1 MPTSGEAMKK
11 ITRQQRSAFVTACH
25 EAEHEYGLLRC
36 SSGNMSWRIDAGRI
50 LVTGTRSWLGRLRE
64 DQVALVRLSD
74 GARLNDCK
82 PSVEAGFH
90 AGILRVRPDR
100 NVVLHFQ
107 TPFATTLA
115 CTDLSRMNFNVLPEV
130 LYYIG
135 PIAVLP
141 YLTPGSKRLAD
152 AVTRAMTRHDLAML
166 RNHGQVVVGETF
178 DDAFQKAVFFELV
191 CEIIVRGGEKV
202 RRLPRRAVA
211 ELDAGRRR
219 NSGV

>member
-1 MPTSGEAMKK
+1 
-11 ITRQQRSAFVTACH
+11 
-25 EAEHEYGLLRC
+25 
-36 SSGNMSWRIDAGRI
+36 
-50 LVTGTRSWLGRLRE
+50 
-64 DQVALVRLSD
+64 
-74 GARLNDCK
+74 
-82 PSVEAGFH
+82 
-90 AGILRVRPDR
+90 
-100 NVVLHFQ
+100 
-107 TPFATTLA
+107 
-115 CTDLSRMNFNVLPEV
+115 
-130 LYYIG
+130 
-135 PIAVLP
+135 VLP